1 MKLSIC
7 TAGLCALAL
16 VGAGCGDDDN
26 DTLSYDDTGTEI
38 GTICDS
44 VDFTGLTGEPK
55 NDAARLDEIIPD
67 FESAI
72 QDVEDLDVDEEL
84 ASDRDAFVDNAKQQV
99 AIIKEAQAT
108 AESGDKKAYH
118 KKIGETE
125 SLGRESDE
133 IASRLGAT
141 ACIEG

>member
-7 TAGLCALAL
+7 IAGLCGLAL
-16 VGAGCGDDDN
+16 VGSGCGDDN

-44 VDFTGLTGEPK
+44 VDFTGLNGEPQH
-55 NDAARLDEIIPD
+55 DAARLDEIIPD
-67 FESAI
+67 FEGAI
-72 QDVEDLDVDEEL
+72 QEVDDLDVDEEL
-84 ASDRDAFVDNAKQQV
+84 ASDRDAFVDNAEQQV
-99 AIIKEAQAT
+99 AVIKEAQAS
-108 AESGDKKAYH
+108 AASGDKKAYH

-125 SLGRESDE
+125 KLGRESDE

-141 ACIEG
+141 ACIDS